1 MPEKAKRVMP
11 EFTPAPPELVALF
24 QDAIRPLPEIEL
36 RKMFGYPS
44 AFAGGQMFACV
55 FGDRVMLRL
64 SEADQAEMSRIAGAK
79 PFEMG
84 PGRVMKEYL
93 SVPPSVLHDEAAFD
107 GWLRKSMAYARS
119 LPPKKAKK
127 KKK

>member
-1 MPEKAKRVMP
+1 MPDKPKRAMP

-24 QDAIRPLPEIEL
+24 QDAIRPLPEVEP

-64 SEADQAEMSRIAGAK
+64 SEADRASMQQIEGSR

-93 SVPPSVLHDEAAFD
+93 SVPASVLHDEAALD
-107 GWLRKSMAYARS
+107 GWLRKAMAYAKS

-127 KKK
+127 KK